1 MSRRLSNRELNAAAR
16 HYDGPYKPYD
26 LVKELCVALG
36 VITLLAVALAIFFS
50 SPDLPPSTIA

>member
-1 MSRRLSNRELNAAAR
+1 MSRRLSNRELNDAAR

-36 VITLLAVALAIFFS
+36 VITVLAVLLAV
-50 SPDLPPSTIA
+50 